1 MKRAPLTIR
10 VKNTSDLPLPKYQ
23 TEHAAAMD
31 LLAAVDEPVTLQPGK
46 RAIIPTG
53 LYVEIPEGHEMQIRA
68 RSGLAAKHGVCLAN
82 GVGTIDADYRGEIG
96 VILINLGDEPFTIER
111 SERIAQAVVAR
122 YESVQWEPVEVISET
137 KRGAG
142 GFGSTGGK

>member
-1 MKRAPLTIR
+1 MKIPPVPVK
-10 VKNTSDLPLPKYQ
+10 VKNTSDLPLPQYHS
-23 TEHAAAMD
+23 EHAAGMD
-31 LLAAVDEPVTLQPGK
+31 LLAAVDEPVVLVPGA

-53 LYVEIPEGHEMQIRA
+53 LCIELPPGHEMQIRG
-68 RSGLAAKHGVCLAN
+68 RSGLAAKHGVALAN

-96 VILINLGDEPFTIER
+96 VILINHGDEPFTINR
-111 SERIAQAVVAR
+111 GDRIAQAIVAK
-122 YESVQWEPVEVISET
+122 YEAVQWEPVEVISET